1 MEKFVIPCRVA
12 VRTKRVC
19 TGETGSG
26 RLLPADVYAHL
37 RLSIYHVPGSMLI
50 YPTQSSRHSV
60 NKQQH
65 PQETGARRAGAAGPA
80 PQSVRVR
87 AGTPGRWGGVGR
99 GFPGEGRVPGGV
111 QEREGAGS
119 LGPGGEGGPPR
130 ARHLPSDGGSLGL
143 ARRGRGARLLSGCGQ
158 ALALGTEQVPQE
170 EASPPPPQSLVL
182 SRGFDKLGSVRRELF
197 SFRQCSP
204 ASSPATRLPCASY
217 VEQRTLRER
226 TV

>member
-65 PQETGARRAGAAGPA
+65 PQDTGARRAGAAGPA

-111 QEREGAGS
+111 REREGRAAWVPEGKAGPRGRATCHQTVGHWVS
-119 LGPGGEGGPPR
+119 PAEGEVPVCFLAAGRP
-130 ARHLPSDGGSLGL
+130 RHLGL
-143 ARRGRGARLLSGCGQ
+143 NKSPKKRLRRRLRSPWFSAE
-158 ALALGTEQVPQE
+158 ALTN
-170 EASPPPPQSLVL
+170 
-182 SRGFDKLGSVRRELF
+182 
-197 SFRQCSP
+197 
-204 ASSPATRLPCASY
+204 
-217 VEQRTLRER
+217 
-226 TV
+226 

>member
-19 TGETGSG
+19 TGATGSG

-111 QEREGAGS
+111 REREGAGS
-119 LGPGGEGGPPR
+119 LG
-130 ARHLPSDGGSLGL
+130 GGS
-143 ARRGRGARLLSGCGQ
+143 RRGRRAPEGA
-158 ALALGTEQVPQE
+158 
-170 EASPPPPQSLVL
+170 PPAIRRWVTGSRPP
-182 SRGFDKLGSVRRELF
+182 
-197 SFRQCSP
+197 
-204 ASSPATRLPCASY
+204 
-217 VEQRTLRER
+217 RER
-226 TV
+226 CPSAFWLRAGPGTWD

>member
-19 TGETGSG
+19 TGATGSG

-65 PQETGARRAGAAGPA
+65 PQDTGARRAGAAGPA

-99 GFPGEGRVPGGV
+99 GR
-111 QEREGAGS
+111 AAWAA
-119 LGPGGEGGPPR
+119 GPGGEGGPPR

-158 ALALGTEQVPQE
+158 APALGTEQVPQE

-204 ASSPATRLPCASY
+204 ASSPAARLPCASY